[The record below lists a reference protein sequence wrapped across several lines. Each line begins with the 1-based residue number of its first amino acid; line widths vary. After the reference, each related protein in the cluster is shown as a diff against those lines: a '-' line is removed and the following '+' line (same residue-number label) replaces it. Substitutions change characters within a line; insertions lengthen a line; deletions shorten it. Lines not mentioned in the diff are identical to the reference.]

1 MDVLNYSTQEVADQ
15 LGVSKVAVRLR
26 LFRAHR
32 KLREKLN
39 QKFPPAR
46 QRTVRVRAQTV
57 RVRAQSSQGWAKRNN
72 RAPVRQVIGFACGG
86 D

>member
-15 LGVSKVAVRLR
+15 IGVSNVAVRLR

-39 QKFPPAR
+39 HKFPPAR
-46 QRTVRVRAQTV
+46 QRAVRA
-57 RVRAQSSQGWAKRNN
+57 RARSSQSWAKRNY
-72 RAPVRQVIGFACGG
+72 RAPARQVIGFACGG

>member
-1 MDVLNYSTQEVADQ
+1 M
-15 LGVSKVAVRLR
+15 AVRLR

-39 QKFPPAR
+39 EKYRPAR
-46 QRTVRVRAQTV
+46 RHVKAGREQLSKNWTVRNRPAPTYQTV
-57 RVRAQSSQGWAKRNN
+57 
-72 RAPVRQVIGFACGG
+72 GFACGG